1 MAHVGIPLLVILVLC
16 RVSAAPVIDC
26 GSVGIRVED
35 VDVSKP
41 SAHFDRVVAC
51 TTISASPFLAVFLWS
66 RVCAN
71 ALWPILCASIVVI
84 PICADFDTPENET
97 NLLKQDYKS
106 IDKLNYLFQFSYPEF
121 KGYIMLPSIFYSP
134 LWCVVPEVVE
144 FPLNEQSVQVIK
156 AVWEASNVCQVG
168 CMVGRVLMDIH
179 CPVTS
184 TWVISIPRASHV
196 TLVNSGLGSWMF
208 IHTYASAPFLKARV
222 GKPGCIAKCY
232 APGMEPY
239 LQSDVWGLCQLSM

>member
-1 MAHVGIPLLVILVLC
+1 MPHIIKPLLVVGVLRGASTSKVINRRLVC
-16 RVSAAPVIDC
+16 FS
-26 GSVGIRVED
+26 VED

-71 ALWPILCASIVVI
+71 ALWPVLCASIVVI

-106 IDKLNYLFQFSYPEF
+106 IDKLNYLFQFAYPQF
-121 KGYIMLPSIFYSP
+121 KRYIMLPSILYSP

-144 FPLNEQSVQVIK
+144 FPLDEQSVQVIK

-168 CMVGRVLMDIH
+168 CVVGRVLMDIH

-196 TLVNSGLGSWMF
+196 TLVNSGLCSGMF
-208 IHTYASAPFLKARV
+208 IHTYASAPL
-222 GKPGCIAKCY
+222 
-232 APGMEPY
+232 
-239 LQSDVWGLCQLSM
+239 L